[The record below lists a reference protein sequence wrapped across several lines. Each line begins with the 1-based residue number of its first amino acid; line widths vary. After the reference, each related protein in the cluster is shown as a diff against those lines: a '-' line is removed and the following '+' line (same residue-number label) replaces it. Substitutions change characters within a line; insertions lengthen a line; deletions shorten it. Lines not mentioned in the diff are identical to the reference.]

1 MMNGIFINS
10 VIIMLVVVK
19 LISKQLIGDF
29 MVLFRLI
36 VRIIR
41 VFFIRLININIEKKI
56 VKLVYIFVFNVYLYK
71 EEIEVVSDVI
81 WFMKLNVNDFQM

>member
-1 MMNGIFINS
+1 
-10 VIIMLVVVK
+10 
-19 LISKQLIGDF
+19 

-56 VKLVYIFVFNVYLYK
+56 VKLVCIFFFNVYLYK

-81 WFMKLNVNDFQM
+81 WFMKLNVNDF